1 MAGEVPVKSR
11 GSDAT
16 KAQSY
21 FERALAV
28 ARAQKA
34 KSWELRAAMS
44 MARLWRDQ
52 GKRPHLKTPGRWGG
66 DPACRGNGVA
76 AARLCSPSV
85 RSPSVRPAASAALEA
100 NIKTLQAEIARLEA
114 VVAGQRADLER
125 ERNRANVLGDELL
138 KATLA
143 LPPSCRSTAAL
154 EGDRGGERRSRA
166 WCAAPSPT
174 CI

>member
-1 MAGEVPVKSR
+1 LCLYARVPVAYVVTAPLPSCR
-11 GSDAT
+11 MSEQLT
-16 KAQSY
+16 NTN
-21 FERALAV
+21 LA
-28 ARAQKA
+28 A
-34 KSWELRAAMS
+34 
-44 MARLWRDQ
+44 
-52 GKRPHLKTPGRWGG
+52 HLKTPGRWGG

-76 AARLCSPSV
+76 AARPCSPSV

-125 ERNRANVLGDELL
+125 ERHRANVLGDELL

-143 LPPSCRSTAAL
+143 LPPSCRSTAVL

-166 WCAAPSPT
+166 WCAAPNPT
-174 CI
+174 HI